1 MLLTDCLWLSGRGEV
16 LAVEYRPCTQW
27 ENAPHPK
34 RQRVANAGAGE
45 DAASKKDAA
54 VAVKKEGAAAAKAGT
69 PA

>member
-1 MLLTDCLWLSGRGEV
+1 M
-16 LAVEYRPCTQW
+16 EYRPCTQW